1 MGFESVVV
9 KNHAQSTQQWASRW
23 MILTKNRQYMSQKFI
38 QLEKQ
43 KMLMNTGDV
52 RLWTDDFSSP
62 FQLLKK

>member
-1 MGFESVVV
+1 
-9 KNHAQSTQQWASRW
+9 
-23 MILTKNRQYMSQKFI
+23 MSQKFI

-43 KMLMNTGDV
+43 KMLMSTGDV